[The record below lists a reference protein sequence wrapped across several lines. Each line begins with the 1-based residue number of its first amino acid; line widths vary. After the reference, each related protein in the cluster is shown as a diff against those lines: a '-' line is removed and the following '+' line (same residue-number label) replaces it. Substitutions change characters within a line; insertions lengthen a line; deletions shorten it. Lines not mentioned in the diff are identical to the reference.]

1 MPTDKVL
8 VTRDNLDLLANAI
21 ADKSGESVPMTINQ
35 MISAVEGI
43 SGGEQV
49 EIKQVIFI
57 DYDGTV
63 LYSYTLE
70 EANALTALP
79 ENPSHPGLT
88 AQGWNWTLAQIKAQ
102 LTAVPEGDIV
112 VGQMYTTASGDTEID
127 VRISEAKDPTMAL
140 YVNGTITI
148 NWGDGTSLDTV
159 TGNNYTTFKSK
170 SHTYATSGDYTIKI
184 HATSG
189 SFVCGG
195 TAANSVYK
203 FSIFYKNS
211 SYANLN
217 YVYAGIVRAIR
228 CGSSLA
234 FFSHHG
240 FSYCMLFILVHL

>member
-102 LTAVPEGDIV
+102 LTVEQIKQSLTKEDEKLF
-112 VGQMYTTASGDTEID
+112 YTTKGKGKKQKVEFCQEQMIFNPK
-127 VRISEAKDPTMAL
+127 VWNLLNPQPTH
-140 YVNGTITI
+140 I
-148 NWGDGTSLDTV
+148 NL
-159 TGNNYTTFKSK
+159 F
-170 SHTYATSGDYTIKI
+170 
-184 HATSG
+184 
-189 SFVCGG
+189 
-195 TAANSVYK
+195 
-203 FSIFYKNS
+203 
-211 SYANLN
+211 LN
-217 YVYAGIVRAIR
+217 
-228 CGSSLA
+228 
-234 FFSHHG
+234 
-240 FSYCMLFILVHL
+240 